1 MDIHALFSLKGK
13 TAVVTGAS
21 GALGGAAVR
30 AMAYAGANV
39 AACYNSSRERLD
51 TLISETSDA
60 GVEIKPYK
68 VNSFS
73 QDEIRQHAEDVMRDF
88 GGIDVVINTAGG
100 NVKGAYYTD
109 EQSLFDLDAQPQFD
123 TVTLNLFG
131 GCFWP
136 CLAYG
141 AKMLDNPGGGSIIN
155 FSSISAF
162 TAIRGHIAYAAA
174 KAGVSNFTQSLAAH
188 LARDFNPKLR
198 VNAVA
203 PGFFPNN
210 NPAQMLFNPDGSYRP
225 KAQRGGGRHAHAPD
239 GAPRRAYRHAGL
251 AGFGRLLV
259 CDGHHRD
266 RRRRV
271 SPRFPGLT
279 SGEDGP

>member
-39 AACYNSSRERLD
+39 AACYNSGRERLD
-51 TLISETSDA
+51 TLISEIGDV

-203 PGFFPNN
+203 PGFSRTTTP
-210 NPAQMLFNPDGSYRP
+210 PRCCSTLTA
-225 KAQRGGGRHAHAPD
+225 AT
-239 GAPRRAYRHAGL
+239 APRRSAGWT
-251 AGFGRLLV
+251 
-259 CDGHHRD
+259 
-266 RRRRV
+266 
-271 SPRFPGLT
+271 PRPCTGWGIPT
-279 SGEDGP
+279 SLSARSSGWLRTPPRM